1 MTDLSECKVLVVDD
15 TEANIDILVEVLG
28 DDYELM
34 VAMDGEE
41 ALEMVLEEPPDLIL
55 LDIMMPGM
63 DGFEV
68 CEKLKTIPS
77 TAQIP
82 FVFLSGK
89 SDKKDMDKGM
99 QLGALDYIIKPFDPT
114 DVQDRVRKHLK
125 NILQK

>member
-1 MTDLSECKVLVVDD
+1 MTDLSDCKVLAVDD
-15 TEANIDILVEVLG
+15 TEENIDLLVEALG

-41 ALEMVLEEPPDLIL
+41 TLEMVLEDPPDLLL

-68 CEKLKTIPS
+68 CEKLKTNPS

-82 FVFLSGK
+82 FIFLSGK
-89 SDKKDMDKGM
+89 SDKEDMDKGM
-99 QLGALDYIIKPFDPT
+99 ELGALDYIIKPFDLT
-114 DVQDRVRKHLK
+114 DVQDRVRRHLK

>member
-1 MTDLSECKVLVVDD
+1 MTDLSKCKVLVVDD
-15 TEANIDILVEVLG
+15 TEANIDLLVEALG

-34 VAMDGEE
+34 VAMEGEE
-41 ALEMVLEEPPDLIL
+41 TLEMVLEEPPDLIL

-68 CEKLKTIPS
+68 CEKLKTIPA

-82 FVFLSGK
+82 FIFLSGK
-89 SDKKDMDKGM
+89 SDKEDIDKGM
-99 QLGALDYIIKPFDPT
+99 ELGALDYIIKPFDLT

>member
-1 MTDLSECKVLVVDD
+1 MTDLSGCKVLVVDD
-15 TEANIDILVEVLG
+15 TEANIDLLVEALG

-34 VAMDGEE
+34 VAMEGEE

-68 CEKLKTIPS
+68 CEKLKAIPA

-89 SDKKDMDKGM
+89 SDKEDIDKGM
-99 QLGALDYIIKPFDPT
+99 
-114 DVQDRVRKHLK
+114 
-125 NILQK
+125 

>member
-15 TEANIDILVEVLG
+15 TEANIDLLVEALG

-34 VAMDGEE
+34 VAMEGEE

-89 SDKKDMDKGM
+89 SDKEDIDKGM
-99 QLGALDYIIKPFDPT
+99 ELGALDYIIKPFDLT
-114 DVQDRVRKHLK
+114 DVQDRVIKHLK